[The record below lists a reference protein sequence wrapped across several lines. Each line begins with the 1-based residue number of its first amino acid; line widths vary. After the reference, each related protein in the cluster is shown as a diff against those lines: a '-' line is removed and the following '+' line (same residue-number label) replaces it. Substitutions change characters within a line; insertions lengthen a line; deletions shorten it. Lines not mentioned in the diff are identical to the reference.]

1 MESLVWLLGGLKNPK
16 NGTLKKPACY
26 YFQSYKRRLVAQ
38 FCYFAIF
45 SSFFIMN
52 QSWVISSQGK
62 YMISGWTYLQ
72 LDSKRPQNSQKVDL
86 DHVSEN
92 AQIWQFLLFYGSNW
106 GQLSVKSSGEGL
118 YHLYVQPWYVWY
130 HKKYTCKN
138 LPLIRL
144 ETRGNERERA
154 TSAFTGWLKG
164 N

>member
-16 NGTLKKPACY
+16 NGTLKMPACH

-38 FCYFAIF
+38 FCYFWIF

-106 GQLSVKSSGEGL
+106 RSIECEIKWRGPVPSLCA
-118 YHLYVQPWYVWY
+118 
-130 HKKYTCKN
+130 TM
-138 LPLIRL
+138 IRL
-144 ETRGNERERA
+144 VSQKIHMLKSPSNKTGNKRQRA
-154 TSAFTGWLKG
+154 GTGDICLYG
-164 N
+164 VIPSN